1 MLLFWCR
8 YKSAPLRLQVHLC
21 FHGNGGYS
29 LPAWVL
35 EIGTHNPDI
44 FFSDRQHD
52 HSLDCLS
59 IGIDE
64 GAVYVA
70 LMVITAALRH
80 MRDAVPGKFTAI
92 EWILA
97 GDSYVQGKITAFDSN
112 YLLKGQNV

>member
-1 MLLFWCR
+1 MKR
-8 YKSAPLRLQVHLC
+8 YSTCCMRWGSKFGYERAWSALSLRIATHRPYRSVQGATLVQVHLC
-21 FHGNGGYS
+21 FHGNGGIS

-64 GAVYVA
+64 GVFPV
-70 LMVITAALRH
+70 V
-80 MRDAVPGKFTAI
+80 
-92 EWILA
+92 
-97 GDSYVQGKITAFDSN
+97 
-112 YLLKGQNV
+112 